1 MEKKLTPPKTA
12 SEKDPLPVTDPAQ
25 ELTEVILSVL
35 EEHSAQDTITIDIR
49 GKSSVAD
56 VMIVTCGRSNRHV
69 GALADYVIKDLR
81 EKGQRPLGVE
91 GQIGNDWVLIDMGD
105 VIVHIFRP
113 EVRAFYNLEKIWSV
127 PLPES
132 VQQYADTASISE

>member
-1 MEKKLTPPKTA
+1 MEKTLTPPKTA
-12 SEKDPLPVTDPAQ
+12 SEKDALPVTDPAQ
-25 ELTEVILSVL
+25 EITE
-35 EEHSAQDTITIDIR
+35 
-49 GKSSVAD
+49 
-56 VMIVTCGRSNRHV
+56 RSNRHV

-81 EKGQRPLGVE
+81 EKGERPLGVE

-127 PLPES
+127 PLPEA
-132 VQQYADTASISE
+132 VQQFADTASIAD